1 MPGKINYIQEL
12 KRRKVFK
19 SAGFYAFSAFIIMQ
33 VATFI
38 VPALRLP
45 DWTNALILVLLLLGF
60 PIAMIFAWIYDRT
73 PEGIVKTDE
82 MDGELT
88 SITENGLPRDSKGN
102 SAIVFL
108 DIDGLTK
115 LMNQDEK
122 KAIDLVHYKHKV
134 ILPFI
139 EKYGGLLFK
148 QAGDGTLCIFSD
160 SAKAV
165 CFSLD
170 ILQMWK
176 SISPVKL
183 KVGIHLDNLV
193 FEHGEILG
201 KGINFTKKIKDFAE
215 LGGICISQAVSNII
229 QGRPDIHTSSIGEK
243 TFEGFT
249 EPEELFSVN
258 IPEQFVAMDGTLNVP
273 TGQLNIDNK
282 TNYSSMMGWI
292 GGTLLLIF
300 ILFQSVQYFTK
311 PKDINGSNSIAV
323 FPFDNILKN
332 DEFDWLTDGFART
345 LTFKLSN
352 VEVLQVID
360 QLQVLKAIEKVQP
373 QTAGIGYELLA
384 RKTAENMNINLL
396 LLGNYQIYGDKIQI
410 TTKLVDVESGIV
422 KPLIMETYLLDD
434 PLSMQSDISDKIS
447 AILKSKNNSIN

>member
-1 MPGKINYIQEL
+1 MG
-12 KRRKVFK
+12 V
-19 SAGFYAFSAFIIMQ
+19 
-33 VATFI
+33 
-38 VPALRLP
+38 
-45 DWTNALILVLLLLGF
+45 
-60 PIAMIFAWIYDRT
+60 
-73 PEGIVKTDE
+73 
-82 MDGELT
+82 
-88 SITENGLPRDSKGN
+88 
-102 SAIVFL
+102 
-108 DIDGLTK
+108 
-115 LMNQDEK
+115 
-122 KAIDLVHYKHKV
+122 
-134 ILPFI
+134 
-139 EKYGGLLFK
+139 
-148 QAGDGTLCIFSD
+148 
-160 SAKAV
+160 
-165 CFSLD
+165 
-170 ILQMWK
+170 
-176 SISPVKL
+176 
-183 KVGIHLDNLV
+183 
-193 FEHGEILG
+193 
-201 KGINFTKKIKDFAE
+201 
-215 LGGICISQAVSNII
+215 ICISQAVSNII

-249 EPEELFSVN
+249 EQEELFSVN

-300 ILFQSVQYFTK
+300 ILFQSVQYFSK

-373 QTAGIGYELLA
+373 QAAGIGYELLA
-384 RKTAENMNINLL
+384 RKTAEKMNINLL
-396 LLGNYQIYGDKIQI
+396 LLGSYQIYGDKIQI

-422 KPLIMETYLLDD
+422 KPLIMETYSLED

-447 AILKSKNNSIN
+447 AILKGKNNSIN

>member
-229 QGRPDIHTSSIGEK
+229 QGRPDI
-243 TFEGFT
+243 
-249 EPEELFSVN
+249 
-258 IPEQFVAMDGTLNVP
+258 
-273 TGQLNIDNK
+273 
-282 TNYSSMMGWI
+282 
-292 GGTLLLIF
+292 
-300 ILFQSVQYFTK
+300 QY
-311 PKDINGSNSIAV
+311 
-323 FPFDNILKN
+323 
-332 DEFDWLTDGFART
+332 R
-345 LTFKLSN
+345 
-352 VEVLQVID
+352 
-360 QLQVLKAIEKVQP
+360 
-373 QTAGIGYELLA
+373 
-384 RKTAENMNINLL
+384 
-396 LLGNYQIYGDKIQI
+396 
-410 TTKLVDVESGIV
+410 
-422 KPLIMETYLLDD
+422 
-434 PLSMQSDISDKIS
+434 
-447 AILKSKNNSIN
+447 